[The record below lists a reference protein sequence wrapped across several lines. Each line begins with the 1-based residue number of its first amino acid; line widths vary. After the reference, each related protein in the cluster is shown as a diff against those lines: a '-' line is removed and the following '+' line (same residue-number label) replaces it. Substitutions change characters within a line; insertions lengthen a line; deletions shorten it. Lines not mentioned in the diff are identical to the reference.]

1 MATSPRSTFS
11 AAADRLE
18 LIIRDVKQKQ
28 FDATGV
34 TAIPLAPPS
43 GGHPEEAWM
52 RAYATHSIGR
62 IRPGDPP
69 QSAFLAPP
77 VQRPKRPQLADE
89 AKKRG
94 EWAAGG
100 HGVVYSE
107 GPLAGHNTSTSGGHI
122 GAALGKPAPR
132 GGWFGRRFRHRD
144 N

>member
-1 MATSPRSTFS
+1 MAMSPRSTFS
-11 AAADRLE
+11 AAADRLDSVVRE
-18 LIIRDVKQKQ
+18 VKQKQ

-34 TAIPLAPPS
+34 TAIPVPPAM

-52 RAYATHSIGR
+52 RDYATHSIGR
-62 IRPGDPP
+62 LRPGVPP

-77 VQRPKRPQLADE
+77 VQRPKRPRLAEE
-89 AKKRG
+89 AQKRG

-100 HGVVYSE
+100 HGGVSAE
-107 GPLAGHNTSTSGGHI
+107 PSAGQTAGGHI

-132 GGWFGRRFRHRD
+132 RGLFGRLFRRRD

>member
-18 LIIRDVKQKQ
+18 LFVRDVKQKQ

-34 TAIPLAPPS
+34 TAIPLAPPP

-52 RAYATHSIGR
+52 REYATHSIGR
-62 IRPGDPP
+62 IRPGSPP

-77 VQRPKRPQLADE
+77 VQRPKRPRFSDTAQLPPE
-89 AKKRG
+89 KRG
-94 EWAAGG
+94 ERPRLSLGDS
-100 HGVVYSE
+100 HES
-107 GPLAGHNTSTSGGHI
+107 GHI
-122 GAALGKPAPR
+122 GALLGKPAPR
-132 GGWFGRRFRHRD
+132 GGWFGRLFRHRD